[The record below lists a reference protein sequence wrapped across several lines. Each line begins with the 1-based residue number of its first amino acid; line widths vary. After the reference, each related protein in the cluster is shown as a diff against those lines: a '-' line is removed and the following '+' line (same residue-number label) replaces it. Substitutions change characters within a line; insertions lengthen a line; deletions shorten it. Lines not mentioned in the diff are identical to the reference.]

1 MAIVREKFKF
11 IGAEKFAKEVR
22 KYPALY
28 DKSRKSYMEKDSNY
42 HSAKKSVKKPK
53 LYFSLTFFF
62 SSLLPSSKIKIQKIF
77 HIIRFVHPV
86 IYHFLKENKCHEK
99 QILQG

>member
-42 HSAKKSVKKPK
+42 HSAKKCQETKIV
-53 LYFSLTFFF
+53 FF
-62 SSLLPSSKIKIQKIF
+62 S
-77 HIIRFVHPV
+77 
-86 IYHFLKENKCHEK
+86 
-99 QILQG
+99 

>member
-42 HSAKKSVKKPK
+42 HSAKKCQETKIV
-53 LYFSLTFFF
+53 FF
-62 SSLLPSSKIKIQKIF
+62 SYVLF
-77 HIIRFVHPV
+77 HFFIAF
-86 IYHFLKENKCHEK
+86 FKNKNTKDISHYSICSPRYLSFFK
-99 QILQG
+99 RK